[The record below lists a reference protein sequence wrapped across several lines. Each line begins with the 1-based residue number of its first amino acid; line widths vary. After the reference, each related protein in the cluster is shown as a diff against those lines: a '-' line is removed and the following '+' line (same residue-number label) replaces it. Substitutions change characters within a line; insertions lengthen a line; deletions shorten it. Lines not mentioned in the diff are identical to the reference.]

1 MYTPHLHMTRSLKND
16 WLGWVQ
22 ELCPC
27 SFLPRSWTNPV
38 WLVTIH
44 QSGLSSQ
51 LSSYSSYFPCPA
63 ANLAWHQLVKWLH
76 LHLQQAFKTIH
87 IKRNRKMFLFLN
99 LQNFARVLVKY
110 GITEYRRLL
119 YCMTRK
125 YSRTWIMY
133 DVHITLN
140 GSITQFIIAIDL
152 PLP

>member
-51 LSSYSSYFPCPA
+51 LSSCSSHFPCPA

-76 LHLQQAFKTIH
+76 LHLQQSFKTIH

-110 GITEYRRLL
+110 GIKQNIEDYCTVWLGNIQEHELCTTCNIKWEY
-119 YCMTRK
+119 
-125 YSRTWIMY
+125 SA
-133 DVHITLN
+133 V
-140 GSITQFIIAIDL
+140 
-152 PLP
+152 